1 MYQEITPKMYLIK
14 TKKPSCQSYLILGEK
29 MNILIDP
36 GINQNV
42 EKLKKDLQ
50 DIGIDINS
58 LNMIINTHEHVD
70 HFGANLYLQEKV
82 PVITHRNAATKI
94 VSADDEVLL
103 CRAHGHDPHGYHVH
117 MWLENMNVM
126 DLGGWFL
133 KIFHTPGHTSGSL
146 CVYEPRK
153 KILISGDTVFARGT
167 ISNISSSGS
176 YGEYINSLAR
186 LNTMKIDLLLPG
198 HGKISSRVEEDI
210 DKAIKNATRK
220 HEKFLEQTKEERI
233 KLNEH

>member
-1 MYQEITPKMYLIK
+1 MYKEIIPKMYLIK
-14 TKKPSCQSYLILGEK
+14 TKKPSCQSYLILGDK
-29 MNILIDP
+29 MNVLIDP
-36 GINQNV
+36 GINQNF
-42 EKLKKDLQ
+42 EILKKDLR
-50 DIGIDINS
+50 DIGLDMES

-126 DLGGWFL
+126 DLGRWFL

-153 KILISGDTVFARGT
+153 RILISGDTVFARGT

-198 HGKISSRVEEDI
+198 HGKISSSVEEDI
-210 DKAIKNATRK
+210 DKAIRNATRK
-220 HEKFLEQTKEERI
+220 HEKFLEQSKE
-233 KLNEH
+233 

>member
-1 MYQEITPKMYLIK
+1 MYLIK
-14 TKKPSCQSYLILGEK
+14 TKKPSCQSYLILGDK
-29 MNILIDP
+29 MNVLIDP
-36 GINQNV
+36 GINQNF
-42 EKLKKDLQ
+42 EILKKDLR
-50 DIGIDINS
+50 DIGLDMES

-117 MWLENMNVM
+117 MWMENMNVM

-153 KILISGDTVFARGT
+153 KLLISGDTVFARGT

-198 HGKISSRVEEDI
+198 HGKISSSVEEDI
-210 DKAIKNATRK
+210 DKAIRNATRK
-220 HEKFLEQTKEERI
+220 HEKFLDQFKE
-233 KLNEH
+233 

>member
-1 MYQEITPKMYLIK
+1 MYQEIIPKMYLIK
-14 TKKPSCQSYLILGEK
+14 TKRPSCQSYLILGDK
-29 MNILIDP
+29 MNVLIDP
-36 GINQNV
+36 GINQNF
-42 EKLKKDLQ
+42 EILKKDLQ
-50 DIGIDINS
+50 DIGTDINS
-58 LNMIINTHEHVD
+58 LNMVINTHEHVD

-103 CRAHGHDPHGYHVH
+103 CRAHGHDPQGYHVH

-126 DLGGWFL
+126 DLGDWFL

-146 CVYEPRK
+146 CIYEPRK

-198 HGKISSRVEEDI
+198 HGKISSNVEEDI
-210 DKAIKNATRK
+210 DKAIQNATRK
-220 HEKFLEQTKEERI
+220 HEKFLNQSRE
-233 KLNEH
+233 

>member
-14 TKKPSCQSYLILGEK
+14 TKKPSCQSYLILGDK
-29 MNILIDP
+29 MNVLIDP

-42 EKLKKDLQ
+42 EILKKDLQ
-50 DIGIDINS
+50 DIGIDMNS

-146 CVYEPRK
+146 CVYEPLK

-233 KLNEH
+233 KIK

>member
-1 MYQEITPKMYLIK
+1 MYKEIIPKMYLIK
-14 TKKPSCQSYLILGEK
+14 TKKPSCQSYLILGDK
-29 MNILIDP
+29 MNVLIDP
-36 GINQNV
+36 GINQNF
-42 EKLKKDLQ
+42 EILKKDLR
-50 DIGIDINS
+50 DIGLDMES

-126 DLGGWFL
+126 DLGRWFL

-153 KILISGDTVFARGT
+153 RILISGDTVFARGT

-198 HGKISSRVEEDI
+198 HGKISSSVEDDI
-210 DKAIKNATRK
+210 DKAIRNATRK
-220 HEKFLEQTKEERI
+220 HEKFLEQSKE
-233 KLNEH
+233 

>member
-1 MYQEITPKMYLIK
+1 MYKEIIPGMYLVK
-14 TKKPSCQSYLILGEK
+14 TKKPSCQSYLILGDK
-29 MNILIDP
+29 MNVLIDP
-36 GINQNV
+36 GINQNF
-42 EKLKKDLQ
+42 EILKKDLHE
-50 DIGIDINS
+50 IGLDMDS

-82 PVITHRNAATKI
+82 PVLTHRNAATKI

-117 MWLENMNVM
+117 MWMENMNVM

-153 KILISGDTVFARGT
+153 KLLISGDTVFARGT

-198 HGKISSRVEEDI
+198 HGKISSSVEEDI
-210 DKAIKNATRK
+210 DKAIRKATRK
-220 HEKFLEQTKEERI
+220 HEKFLDHSKE
-233 KLNEH
+233 

>member
-14 TKKPSCQSYLILGEK
+14 TKKPSCQSYLILGDK
-29 MNILIDP
+29 MNVLIDP

-42 EKLKKDLQ
+42 EILKKDLQ
-50 DIGIDINS
+50 DIGIDMNS

-233 KLNEH
+233 KIK